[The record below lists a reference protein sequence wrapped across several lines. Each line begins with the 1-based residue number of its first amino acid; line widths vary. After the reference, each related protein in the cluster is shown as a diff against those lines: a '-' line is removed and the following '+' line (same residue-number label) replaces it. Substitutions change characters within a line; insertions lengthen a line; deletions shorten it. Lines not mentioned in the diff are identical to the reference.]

1 MQQFALVSALF
12 IFGGIGYR
20 LMTKL
25 DALLKKMKDIRRKK
39 RKNLNKLLERAFLF

>member
-1 MQQFALVSALF
+1 MIDVYKRQMQQFALVSALF

-25 DALLKKMKDIRRKK
+25 DAIVEE
-39 RKNLNKLLERAFLF
+39 NERHQKEKEEESQ

>member
-12 IFGGIGYR
+12 IFGGMGYR

-25 DALLKKMKDIRRKK
+25 DAFVEE
-39 RKNLNKLLERAFLF
+39 NERHQKEKEEESQ